1 MNEMCEMR
9 RMIVMR
15 VGQTVCECDVC
26 EEDDSDEGGTNS
38 V

>member
-1 MNEMCEMR
+1 MNRMCEMR
-9 RMIVMR
+9 RVMVMR

-26 EEDDSDEGGTNS
+26 EEDYGDEGGTNS